1 VLDGLAGGARELCG
15 EARAA
20 DVRGGRSRPP
30 PRQQAGGVGYAQA
43 AIESAGQVISE
54 LLAGQAGHAAEAAA
68 AAAAVERNLRAELE
82 ELRRR
87 QAEAEG
93 LGAQIPGA
101 EERAAELAMQVA
113 AKEQELASLM
123 EAIAAWKQREAAA
136 AAGGGG
142 GEGEGVGGAMNAEK
156 QVELANAAAQ
166 YAGDL
171 LIQLARHVAAACDAS
186 QAAGEEEEEEEEMGE
201 VDDSSEAAAHLRAQ
215 LGALADEAKRALLAV
230 ECAKQLVV
238 SRGAHQLS

>member
-1 VLDGLAGGARELCG
+1 VYLPRRVRVLDGLAGGARELCG

-68 AAAAVERNLRAELE
+68 R
-82 ELRRR
+82 
-87 QAEAEG
+87 
-93 LGAQIPGA
+93 
-101 EERAAELAMQVA
+101 
-113 AKEQELASLM
+113 
-123 EAIAAWKQREAAA
+123 
-136 AAGGGG
+136 GGG
-142 GEGEGVGGAMNAEK
+142 GEGEGVGGAMDAEK

-186 QAAGEEEEEEEEMGE
+186 QAAGEEEEEEEMGE